1 MAGKVQIAKLAL
13 QHIGDHFD
21 IASLEEESVQAEQID
36 LIYDDIRKYVLRMI
50 PWRFATKFV
59 KPASLDVTV
68 PANWNYA
75 FQYPT
80 DAVRILWLENPLGR
94 DLAPL
99 EYETAILP
107 DNTRVLLTDE
117 EKPEIRYIAD
127 IKDTE
132 RFDPEFTWAFSKM
145 IASEIAMSIT
155 GDANIKETL
164 RQDAVRQISSA
175 ATTSANEG
183 RTKRAPEAS
192 WIQARD
198 QD

>member
-21 IASLEEESVQAEQID
+21 IASLNEESVEAEQID
-36 LIYDDIRKYVLRMI
+36 LVYDDIRRQVLRMI

-59 KPASLDVTV
+59 SPASLNVTV
-68 PANWNYA
+68 PANWSYA

-80 DAVRILWLENPLGR
+80 DAVRILWIENPLGR
-94 DLAPL
+94 DLEPI
-99 EYETAILP
+99 EYETAMLS
-107 DNTRVLLTDE
+107 DNTRVILTDE
-117 EKPEIRYIAD
+117 VGPEIRYIAD

-155 GDANIKETL
+155 GDAAIKEAL

-183 RTKRAPEAS
+183 RTRRAPQAS

-198 QD
+198 QQ